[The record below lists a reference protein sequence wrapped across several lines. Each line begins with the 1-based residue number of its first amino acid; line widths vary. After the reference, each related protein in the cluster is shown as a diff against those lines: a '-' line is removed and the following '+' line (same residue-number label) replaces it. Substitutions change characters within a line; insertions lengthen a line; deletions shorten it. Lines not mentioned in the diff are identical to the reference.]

1 MTSDS
6 ETEVAIIG
14 AGPYGLALSAYL
26 QEYRVEHRIF
36 GFPMESW
43 RTKMPKGMLLKSHG
57 FASNLYDPHGAYT
70 LKRFCLSN
78 QLAYDDYA
86 VPVPLQTFCAYGLA
100 FQKMFVPDLEEKMV
114 VALERTTSGFL
125 LRLETGE
132 EVHARRIVCAIGIAY
147 FDHVPAVFDGLPSEL
162 VTHSSR
168 HHRLDAFKGRDVI
181 VVGAGSSAIDIAWLL
196 HCSGATVRVLARRSY
211 ISFGKK
217 LRLPRT
223 RWDECR
229 APMSGLG
236 EGWRSRLCTDA
247 PLVFHRMPAWARL
260 KVVQRHLGPAPG
272 WFMRDQVEGQVAFV
286 MNATLVSTAVQNG
299 RVRLRI
305 RRSDSEELELVTDHV
320 IAATGY
326 KVDLARLS
334 FLGALRNQIRQVAST
349 PVLTP
354 RFESSVP
361 GVYFIG
367 VAAANSFGP
376 LLRFAYGAQFAAH
389 RVSERLARIT
399 LPNAANGIAG
409 LLRQHSGW
417 RTYGGT
423 GYPQ

>member
-1 MTSDS
+1 MTSDA

-26 QEYRVEHRIF
+26 REYRVEHRIF
-36 GFPMESW
+36 GIPMESW
-43 RTKMPKGMLLKSHG
+43 RTKMPNGMLLKSHG

-78 QLAYDDYA
+78 GLAYDDYA
-86 VPVPLQTFCAYGLA
+86 VPIPLQTFCDYGIA

-114 VALERTTSGFL
+114 AALERTASGFL

-132 EVHARRIVCAIGIAY
+132 EVHARRVVCAIGIAH
-147 FDHVPAVFDGLPSEL
+147 FPHVPAVFNGLSSEF

-168 HHRLDAFKGRDVI
+168 HRHLDSFKGHDVT
-181 VVGAGSSAIDIAWLL
+181 VVGAGASAIDIAWLL
-196 HCSGATVRVLARRSY
+196 HCSGATVRVLTLRPY

-217 LRLPRT
+217 LRIPRT
-223 RWDECR
+223 RWDVIR

-236 EGWRSRLCTDA
+236 EGWRSRLCADA

-260 KVVQRHLGPAPG
+260 KVVQRHLGPAGG
-272 WFMRDQVEGQVAFV
+272 WFMRDQVESHVPFV
-286 MNATLVSTAVQNG
+286 MNVRLAAAATGNG

-305 RRSDSEELELVTDHV
+305 RRPDRAEWELVTDHV

-334 FLGALRNQIRQVAST
+334 FLGALKHEIHQVASA
-349 PVLTP
+349 PVLTS

-361 GVYFIG
+361 GFYFIG

-376 LLRFAYGAQFAAH
+376 LLRFAYGAQFAAR
-389 RVSERLARIT
+389 RVSEHLARIS
-399 LPNAANGIAG
+399 LPKTTDGIAG
-409 LLRQHSGW
+409 SLRQYFGW
-417 RTYGGT
+417 RAYGGT
-423 GYPQ
+423 GHS